1 MTDYRRNF
9 IPGGSYSFTVALA
22 ERSGCLLTDNI
33 DWLRR
38 VVSDVKREHP
48 FAWRRLL
55 LVNWSPWWYC
65 QNICIVYGAY
75 PRAMQTTPC
84 AGRKSKRHSP
94 AACRSASR
102 VAKGER
108 GIWQRRY
115 WEHTLRNDDDLRRH
129 VDYIHYNPVKHG
141 HVRYVKEWPHS
152 TFHRYVRHGVYPNDW
167 AGDGF
172 DIEHDFGE
180 RVS

>member
-1 MTDYRRNF
+1 M
-9 IPGGSYSFTVALA
+9 
-22 ERSGCLLTDNI
+22 TDNI
-33 DWLRR
+33 DLLRR
-38 VVSDVKREHP
+38 AVSDVKREHP
-48 FAWRRLL
+48 FELIAMVVLPEHLHCVWALPPGDA
-55 LVNWSPWWYC
+55 N
-65 QNICIVYGAY
+65 Y
-75 PRAMQTTPC
+75 PVRW
-84 AGRKSKRHSP
+84 KKIK
-94 AACRSASR
+94 AAFSRGLPHGEQRSASR

-115 WEHTLRNDDDLRRH
+115 WEHTLRNDDDLRRR

-152 TFHRYVRHGVYPNDW
+152 TFHRYVERGVYPDDW

-172 DIEHDFGE
+172 DMEHDFGE

>member
-1 MTDYRRNF
+1 MTDCRRNF
-9 IPGGSYSFTVALA
+9 IPGGSYFFTVALA
-22 ERSGCLLTDNI
+22 ERSGRLLAGNI
-33 DWLRR
+33 DLLRR
-38 VVSDVKREHP
+38 AVSDVKREHP
-48 FAWRRLL
+48 FDLIA
-55 LVNWSPWWYC
+55 
-65 QNICIVYGAY
+65 IVVLPEHLHCVWALPAGDASY
-75 PRAMQTTPC
+75 PVHWKKIKAIFSRGLPH
-84 AGRKSKRHSP
+84 GER
-94 AACRSASR
+94 RSASR

-152 TFHRYVRHGVYPNDW
+152 TFHRYVRHGVYSNDW

-172 DIEHDFGE
+172 YMEHDFGE
-180 RVS
+180 QIS